1 MWTFTTDGFFSVVAH
16 WEERLRDTHLIE
28 RERDKESLEN
38 LAYKLSQLTK
48 TLPAY
53 NAEHKFM
60 KPVQANDFWL
70 AKIKETPESDY
81 PYRMYMLRETWA
93 QYMSLYIENHNHINL
108 AKRDADLQYTNFK
121 DACKDA
127 GFDEAK
133 LIVLGRIWADL
144 AFDWDDASRWLEI
157 VKEYEEGE

>member
-1 MWTFTTDGFFSVVAH
+1 VRA
-16 WEERLRDTHLIE
+16 
-28 RERDKESLEN
+28 RDKESLEN
-38 LAYKLSQLTK
+38 LAYKLSRIADVS
-48 TLPAY
+48 PFY
-53 NAEHKFM
+53 NGDHKFLNQN
-60 KPVQANDFWL
+60 QANEYWL
-70 AKIKETPESDY
+70 AKILETHDRDY

-108 AKRDADLQYTNFK
+108 AKREADLKYTNFK

-157 VKEYEEGE
+157 VKEYGEGE

>member
-1 MWTFTTDGFFSVVAH
+1 MWTFTTDGFYSVVAH
-16 WEERLRDTHLIE
+16 WNEELRDTHLIV
-28 RERDKESLEN
+28 RARDKESLEN
-38 LAYKLSQLTK
+38 LAYKLSQLIAI
-48 TLPAY
+48 PNY
-53 NAEHKFM
+53 NAEVKFM
-60 KPVQANDFWL
+60 KPNQVNAFWL
-70 AKIKETPESDY
+70 NKIEETPQRDY
-81 PYRMYMLRETWA
+81 PFRMTVLRETWA

-157 VKEYEEGE
+157 VKEYGEGE

>member
-16 WEERLRDTHLIE
+16 KSMKLKHTHLMV
-28 RERDKESLEN
+28 RARDKESLEN

-70 AKIKETPESDY
+70 AKIKETPERDY

-93 QYMSLYIENHNHINL
+93 QYMSLYIENHNHINFDNR
-108 AKRDADLQYTNFK
+108 KADLQYTNFK
-121 DACKDA
+121 DACDRAGLDA
-127 GFDEAK
+127 AK
-133 LIVLGRIWADL
+133 LIALHRVWETMAY
-144 AFDWDDASRWLEI
+144 DWDDARFITS
-157 VKEYEEGE
+157 K